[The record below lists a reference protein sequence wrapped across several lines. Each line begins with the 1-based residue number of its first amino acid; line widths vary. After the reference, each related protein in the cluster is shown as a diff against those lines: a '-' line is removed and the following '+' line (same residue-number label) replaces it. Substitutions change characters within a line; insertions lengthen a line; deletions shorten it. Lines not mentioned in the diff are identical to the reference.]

1 MGQIKNI
8 KLDIVTDIKI
18 NNMDDI
24 RKRLAV
30 SVIKFLRT
38 ELESNRLG
46 EEGSEA
52 LEVAVQCLETAYN
65 AEGVTTNDDLLA
77 IYQSNAP
84 TPTPT
89 SSTAPPRTEV
99 SEADKQKAEEK
110 KVEGNDFM
118 RDGRFHD
125 AIASYT
131 SAITLQP
138 NNAIYYSNRAAAYAK
153 LQDNKNSILDCEQAV
168 KIDPTYSKA
177 YGRMGLAYFN
187 DEQYEKAMEA
197 YENALRLDPA
207 NQPYR
212 AQLEGA
218 REKLNGGKQQQQQ
231 QQPPQPPNPLAG
243 MDLSS
248 LLSNPAVMNMAQS
261 FMSNPQVQNMFTNM
275 MGGPPGGDG
284 NPGPEGAAPPP
295 TGAPPGAGMPG
306 MPGAGAGGLDFNAV
320 LNATSQFA
328 SQMQQQN
335 PEMVEN
341 MRAQFQQP
349 PPQQPAE
356 PDEKQGEK

>member
-1 MGQIKNI
+1 
-8 KLDIVTDIKI
+8 
-18 NNMDDI
+18 MDDI

-38 ELESNRLG
+38 ELDSGRLG

-52 LEVAVQCLETAYN
+52 LEVAVQCLETAYS
-65 AEGVTTNDDLLA
+65 AEGATTEDDLLS

-84 TPTPT
+84 SPSAT
-89 SSTAPPRTEV
+89 STTSAAPPAEPTDAEKEQA
-99 SEADKQKAEEK
+99 EAK
-110 KVEGNDFM
+110 KVEGNDYM
-118 RDGRFHD
+118 RDGKFHE

-131 SAITLQP
+131 SAIQLHPT
-138 NNAIYYSNRAAAYAK
+138 NAIYYSNRAAAYAK
-153 LQDNKNSILDCEQAV
+153 LQDNKNSILDCEHAV

-212 AQLEGA
+212 AQLESA
-218 REKLNGGKQQQQQ
+218 REKLNGAKQQQQPQ
-231 QQPPQPPNPLAG
+231 QPQPPNPLAG

-275 MGGPPGGDG
+275 MGGAPGGD
-284 NPGPEGAAPPP
+284 AAPRGDG
-295 TGAPPGAGMPG
+295 GAPPAGGMPG
-306 MPGAGAGGLDFNAV
+306 GLGGLDFNSV
-320 LNATSQFA
+320 LSATSQFA
-328 SQMQQQN
+328 SQMQQNN
-335 PEMVEN
+335 PEMVDQL
-341 MRAQFQQP
+341 RSQFQQGGTTDTSKP
-349 PPQQPAE
+349 SE
-356 PDEKQGEK
+356 HDEKQG

>member
-1 MGQIKNI
+1 
-8 KLDIVTDIKI
+8 
-18 NNMDDI
+18 
-24 RKRLAV
+24 
-30 SVIKFLRT
+30 VIKFLRT
-38 ELESNRLG
+38 ELDSKRLG
-46 EEGSEA
+46 EDGSEA

-65 AEGVTTNDDLLA
+65 AEGVTTDDDLLA
-77 IYQSNAP
+77 IFQANAQ
-84 TPTPT
+84 TANPT
-89 SSTAPPRTEV
+89 STNTAPPPRTEV
-99 SEADKQKAEEK
+99 SEADKKQAEDK

-131 SAITLQP
+131 SAITLHP

-153 LQDNKNSILDCEQAV
+153 LQDNKNSILDCQRAV
-168 KIDPTYSKA
+168 EIDPTYSKA

-197 YENALRLDPA
+197 YDNALKLDPA

-212 AQLEGA
+212 AQFESA
-218 REKLNGGKQQQQQ
+218 REKVNGNKSQQQQQ
-231 QQPPQPPNPLAG
+231 QQQQPPNPLAG

-275 MGGPPGGDG
+275 MGGPAGADACPGSD
-284 NPGPEGAAPPP
+284 EAAGPPP
-295 TGAPPGAGMPG
+295 TGAAGGGAP
-306 MPGAGAGGLDFNAV
+306 GLDFNAV

-328 SQMQQQN
+328 SQMQQRN

-341 MRAQFQQP
+341 LRAQFQQP
-349 PPQQPAE
+349 QPQSNPSE
-356 PDEKQGEK
+356 HDEKEGE